1 MKKITAVF
9 LTLLLAIS
17 SVNFGTA
24 FAKEQSNQNN
34 NNDNKLSPFLED
46 YSCSSNAI
54 EPNDVTN
61 FLIHITDANLTKNVT
76 TKNAYVT
83 ISEDSNFTGKV
94 NKDVF
99 TQSELSFDEKKQGVE
114 IELNLKNMK
123 YIGEGHRLKFTYTL
137 GNGYSN
143 FISFDVM
150 ETMSNK
156 NRNDNNDKF
165 NYDPRVYD
173 AQVWLNQT
181 YSGHAGY
188 TPVEETGTPGT
199 LTSQAL
205 VEGLQI
211 ELGLPTVTGIFGDQ
225 TKAAFDSQ
233 VGTLNI
239 GSVDNGH
246 NFVRL
251 LQHALYCKGYNP
263 TAVTGNFQD
272 GTASAINKLK
282 YEAGFTGETDPVV
295 NSMWMK
301 AILNSDSYK
310 LVIGGDAKI
319 QTIQKDLN
327 KGYYNYCG
335 IMPCD
340 GMYSRDTNKALIFA
354 WQAEEGLDPA
364 TATGTFG
371 PTTKQLS
378 PHLPLDLR
386 YPQQTLDDFIVLS
399 KYQLYCNKVDG
410 ASNLSFNNKYDNPML
425 SCVSN
430 FQSFMCLPNTSGQI
444 DVGTTMSLLTSKGDT
459 DRAAAGFDCCT
470 KLDSQKVG
478 ALYNAGYRYV
488 GRYLTNVP
496 GGRDKLM
503 DINEYRTISDGG
515 LRVFPI
521 FQQGGEQK
529 EHFNKEQGK
538 IDCDLAIKAAENIFL
553 PQDAIIYFAVD
564 YDFMDSEVTDQ
575 VVPYFEGV
583 KEQMD
588 NGSYSSKYRIGVYG
602 ARNICTRV
610 ADRGFSCSSFVS
622 DMSTGYSGNYGY
634 PMPTNWAFDQFF
646 EYDFSSDLGI
656 DKDAVS
662 GRDQGVTLNTSYS
675 HYNRDAAIAYANQWY
690 NHDKYTD
697 HNPDYV
703 HYKSDC
709 ANFVSQCLAA
719 GNMTQNSAWYYNGH
733 PTIDSQNEELD
744 NEKNAP
750 DVGEAWRMA
759 NRQYRFFSTPAN
771 GYINGDIK
779 VIHSADEIQGVIDQ
793 CNAEGKPLQKGDLL
807 YFSHKGQGEDGV
819 HHASMISYTD
829 GNCIEFT
836 AHTDSQ
842 FNENIAGHL
851 DIDDIYIIRIQD
863 K

>member
-24 FAKEQSNQNN
+24 FAKEQSNQNKN
-34 NNDNKLSPFLED
+34 DDNKLSPFLED
-46 YSCSSNAI
+46 YSCSSDAV
-54 EPNDVTN
+54 EPNDTVN
-61 FLIHITDANLTKNVT
+61 FLIHITDANLTKNIT

-99 TQSELSFDEKKQGVE
+99 TQSELSFDDKKQGVE

-150 ETMSNK
+150 ETMGNK
-156 NRNDNNDKF
+156 NRNNNDNDANKLQ
-165 NYDPRVYD
+165 DDRVRD

-188 TPVEETGTPGT
+188 TPVEETGIPGT

-211 ELGLPTVTGIFGDQ
+211 ELGLPTVTGVFGDQ
-225 TKAAFDSQ
+225 TKAALDSQ

-239 GSVDNGH
+239 GSVDDGH
-246 NFVRL
+246 NYVRL

-272 GTASAINKLK
+272 GTAYAINNLK
-282 YEAGFTGETDPVV
+282 YDAGFTDTKDPAV

-301 AILNSDSYK
+301 AILNSDAYV
-310 LVIGGDAKI
+310 LVHKGDARIREI
-319 QTIQKDLN
+319 QQNLN
-327 KGYYNYCG
+327 RGYCNYCG

-340 GMYSRDTNKALIFA
+340 GIYSRDTNKALIFA

-364 TATGTFG
+364 TATGSFG
-371 PTTKQLS
+371 PTTKKLS
-378 PHLPLDLR
+378 PNLPNDSR
-386 YPQQTLDDFIVLS
+386 YSQQTLNDFIALS

-410 ASNLSFNNKYDNPML
+410 TSNLDFNSKYDGTMV
-425 SCVSN
+425 SCVGN
-430 FQSFMCLPNTSGQI
+430 FQSFMCLPNTSGYI

-470 KLDSQKVG
+470 KLDSQKVS

-564 YDFMDSEVTDQ
+564 YDFMNSEVTDQ
-575 VVPYFEGV
+575 VIPYFEGV
-583 KEQMD
+583 SEQM
-588 NGSYSSKYRIGVYG
+588 GSKGYSSKYRIGVYG

-610 ADRGFSCSSFVS
+610 SNEAGACSSFVS

-662 GRDQGVTLNTSYS
+662 GRDQGVKLDTSYS
-675 HYNRDAAIAYANQWY
+675 NYDRKAAVAYAGKWYDDFNTNQY
-690 NHDKYTD
+690 KK
-697 HNPDYV
+697 
-703 HYKSDC
+703 YKSDC
-709 ANFVSQCLAA
+709 ANFVSQCLTA
-719 GNMTQNSAWYYNGH
+719 GGMSQNSGWYYNGH
-733 PTIDSQNEELD
+733 PSVEDQHKDFD
-744 NEKNAP
+744 NEKDDV

-771 GYINGDIK
+771 GYINGDVK

-807 YFSHKGQGEDGV
+807 YFSHKGEGEDGV

-829 GNCIEFT
+829 GNCIEYT
-836 AHTDSQ
+836 AHTDPQ